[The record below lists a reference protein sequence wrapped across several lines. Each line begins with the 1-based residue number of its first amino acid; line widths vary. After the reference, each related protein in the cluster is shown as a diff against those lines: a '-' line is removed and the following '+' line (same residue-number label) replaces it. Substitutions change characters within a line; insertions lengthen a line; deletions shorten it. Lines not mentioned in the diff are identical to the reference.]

1 MSDPDIALYRC
12 FAATPE
18 GGSIAGVVLSP
29 DGLDTGTMQRI
40 AADLGVATTG
50 FVDGPL
56 GPDTAAPWVRFFT
69 PKQEIDACGY
79 VTIAVATALVDHGP
93 WATPDT
99 DASPAAAAER
109 HIRAAGGT
117 FRIGLVPSEDGV
129 TVEMYQRLLDGS
141 APTTADQH
149 VYARLGDLPPSPSL
163 RPWITGT
170 GLRHLLV
177 PVATAD
183 ALTQV
188 RLDEQTIADLAH
200 AEHVDTIAVFS
211 VTERG
216 SRHLAVRL
224 RDLCAGIGD
233 LEEPAS
239 GTTSAAIAGH
249 LANTLYPG
257 SVEDVTVSVDQ
268 GHEMGR
274 PCRIEVAVDLKA
286 TSQPRIRVR
295 GTATPILA
303 GKILIS
309 TGYGRP
315 SPAAPTAATRA
326 NA

>member
-1 MSDPDIALYRC
+1 MNDPDVSLYRC

-29 DGLDTGTMQRI
+29 NELDTRTMQRI

-50 FVDGPL
+50 FVVGPL

-79 VTIAVATALVDHGP
+79 VTIAVATALVNHGH
-93 WATPDT
+93 WAT
-99 DASPAAAAER
+99 DASPYAAAER

-129 TVEMYQRLLDGS
+129 SVEMYQRLLDGS

-200 AEHVDTIAVFS
+200 AEHVDTVAVFS

-216 SRHLAVRL
+216 SGHLAVRL

-249 LANTLYPG
+249 LAGSLYPA
-257 SVEDVTVSVDQ
+257 SRQDVTVSVGQ

-274 PCRIEVAVDLKA
+274 PCRIEVAVDLRA
-286 TSQPRIRVR
+286 TGEPRIRVR

-303 GKILIS
+303 GKILAG

-315 SPAAPTAATRA
+315 SPGAPTAATRA